1 MKVKFWF
8 IPDSIINLNFKVMKV
23 KLLYLAFAA
32 VLFTS
37 QLRATTPATI
47 LPGGTNV
54 NFSTTDKVFKM
65 SLRNAAAETVTIFL
79 EDTEGVTLVNETVET
94 TPNFVKNYR
103 LENLPA
109 GKYIFTVK
117 RNGHKV
123 VQPIDIT
130 PTGINIAAEER
141 EETLLPSLLQK
152 GDKVFVKSFA
162 NKGDKTAVRI
172 LNNEGVLMFEETYSE
187 DFLHKTF
194 DMTKLTTGVYF
205 FEVQTKETT
214 EYFTVV
220 K

>member
-8 IPDSIINLNFKVMKV
+8 ILDSIINLNFKVMKV

-47 LPGGTNV
+47 LTGGTNV

-65 SLRNAAAETVTIFL
+65 SLHNAAAETVTIFL
-79 EDTEGVTLVNETVET
+79 DDTEGVNLLTETVET
-94 TPNFVKNYR
+94 TPNYIKNYR

-130 PTGINIAAEER
+130 PTGISIFADAR

-152 GDKVFVKSFA
+152 GDKVFVKSFV
-162 NKGDKTAVRI
+162 NTGDKTLVRI
-172 LNNEGVLMFEETYSE
+172 LNNEGALMFEETYKE
-187 DFLHKTF
+187 DMVHKTF
-194 DMTKLTTGVYF
+194 DMSKLATGVYF